1 MPPPHRDTMH
11 SLLYISSARE
21 PFTTKQL
28 NKLLVS
34 ICRKNEREKITG
46 VLLYKS
52 GNFMQLLEGSEDA
65 VGRIFLSICNDS
77 RHWAITVLQRSDST
91 ERMFPRWSMAWRN
104 LDDPG
109 ILTQPGFSQ
118 FMDPNISAREYFENP
133 NRAQRLLAY
142 FKETIG

>member
-1 MPPPHRDTMH
+1 MY

-34 ICRKNEREKITG
+34 ACRNNEREKVTG
-46 VLLYKS
+46 LLLYKS

-65 VGRIFLSICNDS
+65 VERIFLSVCNDA
-77 RHWAITVLQRSDST
+77 RHSAVTVLQRSEST
-91 ERMFPRWSMAWRN
+91 ERMFPRWSMAWRD
-104 LDDPG
+104 LDDPD
-109 ILTQPGFSQ
+109 ILIQPGFSQ
-118 FMDPNISAREYFENP
+118 FMNPNISAREHFENT

-142 FKETIG
+142 FKESIS